1 MDKIQEKDF
10 IEIEYTGRLKGEGF
24 VFDTTDSKEAKKAGI
39 FNEKIDYAPAII
51 CVGESQLIGMLDK
64 KLIGKEVSKEYK
76 IELVSEEAFGN
87 KDSKLLKLIPVSVFK
102 KQKIKALMKLELGI
116 KPEHISLKNGEI
128 SVDSKIEIPDEFAD
142 MLKQRFSE
150 MIPSVKSIKFA
161 FKNKETSKANLGNKN
176 V

>member
-102 KQKIKALMKLELGI
+102 KQKI
-116 KPEHISLKNGEI
+116 N
-128 SVDSKIEIPDEFAD
+128 
-142 MLKQRFSE
+142 
-150 MIPSVKSIKFA
+150 PSRKD
-161 FKNKETSKANLGNKN
+161 NRRHR
-176 V
+176 